1 MHTHQLEGLE
11 LFVHWQ
17 RLTVLARKMGQVVVL
32 LQRTL
37 QHAKHDWA
45 ARIGYHQTDAALE
58 SSRAVC
64 VGEEQCVMVPATEIH
79 DPPVSVLPMQRATEC
94 LQSGLWGRAR
104 HDAERSGHARHDAEG
119 LVHAKDCAE
128 GTGVEIEC
136 PWVRFAET
144 EDGKGCWLEKQ
155 SGTE

>member
-1 MHTHQLEGLE
+1 
-11 LFVHWQ
+11 
-17 RLTVLARKMGQVVVL
+17 
-32 LQRTL
+32 
-37 QHAKHDWA
+37 
-45 ARIGYHQTDAALE
+45 
-58 SSRAVC
+58 
-64 VGEEQCVMVPATEIH
+64 MVPATEIH
-79 DPPVSVLPMQRATEC
+79 DPPVSVLPMQRAAEC

-136 PWVRFAET
+136 PWVHFAET

>member
-11 LFVHWQ
+11 QFVHWQ

-32 LQRTL
+32 LQQTL

-79 DPPVSVLPMQRATEC
+79 DSLVSALPMQHAEEC

-104 HDAERSGHARHDAEG
+104 PDAEGSGQARHDVEG

-128 GTGVEIEC
+128 GSGVEIER
-136 PWVRFAET
+136 PWARFVEM
-144 EDGKGCWLEKQ
+144 EDRTGCWLETQ
-155 SGTE
+155 WGME

>member
-11 LFVHWQ
+11 QFVHWQ

-32 LQRTL
+32 LQQTL

-79 DPPVSVLPMQRATEC
+79 DPPVSVLPMQRAAEC

-119 LVHAKDCAE
+119 LVHAKDCAK

-136 PWVRFAET
+136 PWVRFVET
-144 EDGKGCWLEKQ
+144 EDGTGCWLEKQ

>member
-45 ARIGYHQTDAALE
+45 AWIGYHQTDAALE

-64 VGEEQCVMVPATEIH
+64 VGEEQCVMVLATEIH
-79 DPPVSVLPMQRATEC
+79 DSLVSALPMQCAVGC
-94 LQSGLWGRAR
+94 LQSGL
-104 HDAERSGHARHDAEG
+104 
-119 LVHAKDCAE
+119 
-128 GTGVEIEC
+128 
-136 PWVRFAET
+136 
-144 EDGKGCWLEKQ
+144 
-155 SGTE
+155 